1 MPNQPKV
8 GEEREIWG
16 KRKRKLWEIG
26 PINVKNVKNQSCGD
40 FEKLTVDAKKKWC
53 PARGSPVV
61 AFCQSVTN
69 SVTFLS
75 RTVNFDLRP
84 NRACNRFEIF

>member
-1 MPNQPKV
+1 MGLDFFPKGKKLKSLYIRDMPNQTKV

-40 FEKLTVDAKKKWC
+40 FEKLTVDAKKNFV
-53 PARGSPVV
+53 ARAVRPW
-61 AFCQSVTN
+61 
-69 SVTFLS
+69 S
-75 RTVNFDLRP
+75 RFVKV
-84 NRACNRFEIF
+84 

>member
-1 MPNQPKV
+1 MGLDFFSIGKKLKSLYIHHMPNQTKV

-40 FEKLTVDAKKKWC
+40 FEKLMIYAKKKYF
-53 PARGSPVV
+53 ARAVRSW
-61 AFCQSVTN
+61 
-69 SVTFLS
+69 S
-75 RTVNFDLRP
+75 RFVKV
-84 NRACNRFEIF
+84 